1 MVNNMK
7 TKASESVSQRKA
19 RVAGTGNGATLR
31 TRVVQ
36 MKLKYSRKE
45 KHKGQSIARAMDFA
59 FLKRLL
65 AIFRPCAERT

>member
-45 KHKGQSIARAMDFA
+45 KHKVHRESDG
-59 FLKRLL
+59 
-65 AIFRPCAERT
+65 FRFFETVISYI

>member
-36 MKLKYSRKE
+36 MKSKYSRKE

-59 FLKRLL
+59 FFETVNSY
-65 AIFRPCAERT
+65 I